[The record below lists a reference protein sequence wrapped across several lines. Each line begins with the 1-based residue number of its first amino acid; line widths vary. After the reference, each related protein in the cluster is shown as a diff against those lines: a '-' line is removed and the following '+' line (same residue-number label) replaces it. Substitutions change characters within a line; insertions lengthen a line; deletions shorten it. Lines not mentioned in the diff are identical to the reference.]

1 MTTYVV
7 DLNMLQSVDL
17 TNLISAEPQARF
29 VLPDVAFVEM
39 SKHEDWQLTMGLAL
53 NVFGGRTECIDMS
66 LAVGEAMNKELS
78 SGKLIS
84 INQLLPD
91 DFRQFLRGLV
101 SEFAENRPGPNQ
113 ARMDQYFSEVRKD
126 LLASDINAPS
136 AKQRTLDL
144 LQVWCDGVKPTLM
157 KAIRK
162 PNADR
167 LFFLSMVQVQAEEIC
182 RSLLTTSG
190 LSTDEVSALMPFK
203 PMCLRYLYAI
213 TRYSLLAAKQGG
225 GLQSMD
231 AAKELNHQ
239 LDLDYGIVASYFD
252 GLLTKDQRAKQAY
265 DDLMEILNTS
275 SEVAVCRYRAGL
287 VELGLIA
294 PPDSTDGV

>member
-17 TNLISAEPQARF
+17 ANLISTEPQARF

-39 SKHEDWQLTMGLAL
+39 SKHEDWRLTMGLAL
-53 NVFGGRTECIDMS
+53 NVFGGKTECIDMS
-66 LAVGEAMNKELS
+66 LSVGEAMNEEFA
-78 SGKLIS
+78 SGKPIAT
-84 INQLLPD
+84 IQLLPD

-101 SEFAENRPGPNQ
+101 SELAEKRSGPNV
-113 ARMDQYFSEVRKD
+113 ARMDQNFSEIRRE
-126 LLASDINAPS
+126 LLASDINAS
-136 AKQRTLDL
+136 GAKQRALAL
-144 LQVWCDGVKPTLM
+144 VQVWLDGMKPILI

-162 PNADR
+162 PNADK
-167 LFFLSMVQVQAEEIC
+167 LFFLSLVQVNAEEFC
-182 RSLLTTSG
+182 RRLLTASG
-190 LSTDEVSALMPFK
+190 RSTDEVSALIQCK

-213 TRYSLLAAKQGG
+213 TRHSLLAVKQGG
-225 GLQSMD
+225 GIQAMD

-252 GLLTKDQRAKQAY
+252 GILTKDRRAKEAY

-275 SEVAVCRYRAGL
+275 SEVAASRVRAGF

-294 PPDSTDGV
+294 SPDAANTM